1 MPRGLAVHL
10 GADNAMRRPMRTSI
24 IAIAAGLLSWPAAA
38 DTLVSNINGIQV
50 GADGKLQH
58 FRALTIGD
66 DGKVGSVLEHP
77 ELVRRPNA
85 RATLTAA
92 AGLCCRA

>member
-1 MPRGLAVHL
+1 
-10 GADNAMRRPMRTSI
+10 MRRPMRTSI

-66 DGKVGSVLEHP
+66 DGKVRQVLEHP
-77 ELVRRPNA
+77 ELVRLA
-85 RATLTAA
+85 HITSHWTAA
-92 AGLCCRA
+92 AGLCFRA